1 MTLWWIASN
10 SSYNNRVG
18 GRLRIGIEN
27 SHEQGDVRSYA
38 EARPRAAN
46 GAKAVVVRGGRR
58 TTRVSKLVGRM
69 LGNLRRRAMEAD

>member
-38 EARPRAAN
+38 DARPRAAN

-58 TTRVSKLVGRM
+58 TTRVSNLLRKHVGRM
-69 LGNLRRRAMEAD
+69 LGHL